1 MVKYEFETM
10 EDYEKRMKKCKINW
24 VFNIFIYGIFGFVIG
39 LMQVTQPLAMLFKYI
54 SISLLAMMILSWVSM
69 VFNYDEELKH
79 TKEIEYLKKNN
90 TINKMTKK

>member
-10 EDYEKRMKKCKINW
+10 EDYEKRMKKYKKNW

-54 SISLLAMMILSWVSM
+54 SISLLAMMILSWISLISM
-69 VFNYDEELKH
+69 VDEELKH

>member
-10 EDYEKRMKKCKINW
+10 EDYEKKMKKLKINW

-39 LMQVTQPLAMLFKYI
+39 LIQVTQPLAMLFKYI

-69 VFNYDEELKH
+69 VFNCDEELKH